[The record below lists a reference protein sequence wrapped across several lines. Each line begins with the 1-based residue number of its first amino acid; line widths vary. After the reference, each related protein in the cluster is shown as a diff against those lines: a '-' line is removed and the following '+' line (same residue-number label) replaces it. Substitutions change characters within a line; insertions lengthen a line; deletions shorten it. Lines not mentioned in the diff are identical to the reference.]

1 MRHSWRLVL
10 CVLLSSGVQAQW
22 MHSPTPGI
30 PRTREGLLASQWVEG
45 EAPHPR
51 KYYTLTRAGA
61 KRLSDM
67 KVQWRAFAEKIDR
80 LIAAAERG

>member
-1 MRHSWRLVL
+1 M
-10 CVLLSSGVQAQW
+10 
-22 MHSPTPGI
+22 
-30 PRTREGLLASQWVEG
+30 
-45 EAPHPR
+45 
-51 KYYTLTRAGA
+51 TRAGA